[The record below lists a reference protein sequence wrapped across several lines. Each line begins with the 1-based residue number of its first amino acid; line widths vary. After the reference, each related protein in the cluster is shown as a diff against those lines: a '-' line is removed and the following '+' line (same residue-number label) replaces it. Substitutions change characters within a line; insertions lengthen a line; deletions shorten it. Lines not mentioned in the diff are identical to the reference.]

1 MAPTK
6 QTLVCSMC
14 GNVDC
19 ASTPVVKV
27 FDGLNLCTDCIGF
40 IDEARDTQLKM
51 RNSSKKGA
59 ASKKTSIPK
68 PKEIHE
74 FLNQYIIGQEEAK
87 KYLSVAVYNHYKRI
101 NDEKGSDDDVDL
113 EKSNIILVGPT
124 GTGKTLLAKTIARLL
139 DVPFTI
145 VDATVLTEAG
155 YVGED
160 IESLLTRLLQACDY
174 DVERAQKGIVFID
187 EIDKIA
193 RKSDNPSITRAVS
206 GEGVQQ
212 GLLKLLEGSTVL
224 VPPNGGRKH
233 PEQKLIPV
241 DTKNILF
248 ICGGAFDG
256 IERKIASRLNTHV
269 VGFGHDGKEMKKQRE
284 NLMKYVMPQDLKSF
298 GLIPEIIGR
307 LPVLTSL
314 EPLDKE
320 ALLRILTEPKNAI
333 TRQYKK
339 LFALDGVKLEFDES
353 ALNLIA
359 DKAIEYKLGARG
371 LRSIVETIMVDAM
384 YEMPSNPEKKFVV
397 DADYVSRQLEK
408 AHFEKTKI
416 EEAE

>member
-1 MAPTK
+1 MKKTGK
-6 QTLVCSMC
+6 RCIMC
-14 GNVDC
+14 GREDSAHNH
-19 ASTPVVKV
+19 VVTV
-27 FDGLNLCTDCIGF
+27 FDQVTICEECIAF
-40 IDEARDTQLKM
+40 INEMRDTELATLK
-51 RNSSKKGA
+51 G
-59 ASKKTSIPK
+59 KKTDVNIGKKIPK
-68 PKEIHE
+68 PHEIKA
-74 FLNQYIIGQEEAK
+74 FLDQYVIGQDEAK

-101 NDEKGSDDDVDL
+101 NQPDTEDDVDI

-124 GTGKTLLAKTIARLL
+124 GTGKTLLAKSIARLL

-174 DVERAQKGIVFID
+174 DVEKAERGIVFID

-193 RKSDNPSITRAVS
+193 RKSDNPSITRDVS

-233 PEQKLIPV
+233 PEQKLIAV
-241 DTKNILF
+241 NTKNILF

-256 IERKIASRLNTHV
+256 IERKIASRLNTHL
-269 VGFGHDGKEMKKQRE
+269 VGYGHDEKARKRQRE
-284 NLMKYVMPQDLKSF
+284 NLMRYVLPQDLKSF

-314 EPLDKE
+314 DPLDRD
-320 ALLRILTEPKNAI
+320 ALRRILTEPKNAI
-333 TRQYKK
+333 VRQYKK
-339 LFALDGVKLEFDES
+339 LFELDGKQLEFTDDALD
-353 ALNLIA
+353 LIV

-371 LRSIVETIMVDAM
+371 LRSIVETVMVDAM
-384 YEMPSNPEKKFVV
+384 YDAPSSESESFKV
-397 DADYVSRQLEK
+397 DADYVAKQLEK
-408 AHFEKTKI
+408 AHFEN
-416 EEAE
+416 AELSEK

>member
-1 MAPTK
+1 MAVKRNTP
-6 QTLVCSMC
+6 VCTMC
-14 GNVDC
+14 GNVDSP
-19 ASTPVVKV
+19 STPVVKV
-27 FDGLNLCTDCIGF
+27 LEGLNLCTDCISF

-51 RNSSKKGA
+51 KKA
-59 ASKKTSIPK
+59 AESHSADTLKKIPK
-68 PKEIHE
+68 PKEIND
-74 FLNQYIIGQEEAK
+74 FLDQYVIGQDEAK

-101 NDEKGSDDDVDL
+101 GQKQENDDVDI

-174 DVERAQKGIVFID
+174 DVEKAEKGIVFID

-193 RKSDNPSITRAVS
+193 RKSDNPSITRDVS

-233 PEQKLIPV
+233 PEQKMIPV

-269 VGFGHDGKEMKKQRE
+269 VGYGHDERGKKMMRE
-284 NLMKYVMPQDLKSF
+284 NLMRYVMPQDLKSF

-307 LPVLTSL
+307 LPILTSL
-314 EPLDKE
+314 DPLNKE
-320 ALLRILTEPKNAI
+320 TLRKILVEPKNAI

-339 LFALDGVKLEFDES
+339 LFKMDGVELEFTDDALDTIV
-353 ALNLIA
+353 
-359 DKAIEYKLGARG
+359 DKAVEYKLGARG

-384 YEMPSNPEKKFVV
+384 YEVPSGNLKTFSV
-397 DADYVSRQLEK
+397 DAAYVKDQLEK
-408 AHFEKTKI
+408 AHFEKTKMG
-416 EEAE
+416 E

>member
-1 MAPTK
+1 M
-6 QTLVCSMC
+6 MC
-14 GNVDC
+14 GNVDSP
-19 ASTPVVKV
+19 STPVISVYE
-27 FDGLNLCTDCIGF
+27 GLHLCTDCIKF
-40 IDEARDTQLKM
+40 IDDARDAQLKKQKNKDNVKDGK
-51 RNSSKKGA
+51 RR
-59 ASKKTSIPK
+59 SIPK
-68 PKEIHE
+68 PKEIND
-74 FLNQYIIGQEEAK
+74 FLNQYIIGQDEAK

-101 NDEKGSDDDVDL
+101 ESKSEDDVDI

-160 IESLLTRLLQACDY
+160 IESLLTRLLQTCDY
-174 DVERAQKGIVFID
+174 DVERAQRGIVFID

-193 RKSDNPSITRAVS
+193 RKSDNPSITRDVS

-212 GLLKLLEGSTVL
+212 GLLKLLEGSVVL

-233 PEQKLIPV
+233 PEQKMIPV

-256 IERKIASRLNTHV
+256 IERKIASRLNTHL
-269 VGFGHDGKEMKKQRE
+269 VGYGHDEKNKKHQRE
-284 NLMKYVMPQDLKSF
+284 NLMRYVMPQDLKSF

-314 EPLDKE
+314 EPLDKN

-333 TRQYKK
+333 TRQYKR
-339 LFALDGVKLEFDES
+339 LFAMDGVELEFSED

-384 YEMPSNPEKKFVV
+384 YEMPSKPEKSFTV
-397 DADYVSRQLEK
+397 DAKYVESQLEK
-408 AHFEKTKI
+408 AHFVKNKMI
-416 EEAE
+416 

>member
-1 MAPTK
+1 MAK
-6 QTLVCSMC
+6 KSSGKRCVMC
-14 GNVDC
+14 GRTETPAN
-19 ASTPVVKV
+19 PVVSV
-27 FDGLNLCTDCIGF
+27 YDELTICEECIDF
-40 IDEARDTQLKM
+40 IDSMRDAERRDRANARNLDKGGKTIPTP
-51 RNSSKKGA
+51 KK
-59 ASKKTSIPK
+59 
-68 PKEIHE
+68 IHE
-74 FLNQYIIGQEEAK
+74 FLDQYVIGQDEAK

-101 NDEKGSDDDVDL
+101 NQQKEDDDVDI

-124 GTGKTLLAKTIARLL
+124 GTGKTLLAKSIAKLL

-160 IESLLTRLLQACDY
+160 IESLLTRLLQTCDY
-174 DVERAQKGIVFID
+174 DVERAQRGIVFID

-193 RKSDNPSITRAVS
+193 RKSDNPSITRDVS

-233 PEQKLIPV
+233 PEQKLIAV

-256 IERKIASRLNTHV
+256 IERKIASRLNTHM
-269 VGFGHDGKEMKKQRE
+269 VGYGHDEKSRKHQRD
-284 NLMKYVMPQDLKSF
+284 NLMRYVLPQDLKSF

-307 LPVLTSL
+307 LPILTSL
-314 EPLDKE
+314 DPLDRD
-320 ALLRILTEPKNAI
+320 ALRRILTEPKNAI

-339 LFALDGVKLEFDES
+339 MMELDNKELVFTDDALDMIV
-353 ALNLIA
+353 

-371 LRSIVETIMVDAM
+371 LRSIVETVMVDAM
-384 YEMPSNPEKKFVV
+384 YEAPSSKKKTITI
-397 DADYVSRQLEK
+397 DAKYVEDQLNK
-408 AHFEKTKI
+408 AHFDKTALS
-416 EEAE
+416 E

>member
-1 MAPTK
+1 MATNK
-6 QTLVCSMC
+6 QNLVCSMC
-14 GNVDC
+14 GNVDS
-19 ASTPVVKV
+19 AATPVVKI
-27 FDGLNLCTDCIGF
+27 FDGLNLCTDCISF
-40 IDEARDTQLKM
+40 IDSARDSQLKV
-51 RNSSKKGA
+51 KKSA
-59 ASKKTSIPK
+59 KTKKVEKPARIPK
-68 PKEIHE
+68 PKEIHD

-101 NDEKGSDDDVDL
+101 NDEKTDDDVDI

-174 DVERAQKGIVFID
+174 DVEKAQKGIVFID

-193 RKSDNPSITRAVS
+193 RKSDNPSITRDVS

-241 DTKNILF
+241 DTKSILF

-397 DADYVSRQLEK
+397 NAEYVKKQLEK
-408 AHFEKTKI
+408 AHFEKTEI
-416 EEAE
+416 EVE

>member
-1 MAPTK
+1 MANK
-6 QTLVCSMC
+6 NNGLRCSMC
-14 GNVDC
+14 GAYDS
-19 ASTPVVKV
+19 ASTPVVQV
-27 FDGLNLCTDCIGF
+27 LDGLNLCVDCIGF
-40 IDEARDTQLKM
+40 IESARDSDL
-51 RNSSKKGA
+51 
-59 ASKKTSIPK
+59 ASRKLNKPKTKENKNSIPK
-68 PKEIHE
+68 PKEIHK
-74 FLNQYIIGQEEAK
+74 FLDQYIIGQEEAK

-101 NDEKGSDDDVDL
+101 TGAVKSEEDDDVEV

-160 IESLLTRLLQACDY
+160 IESLLTRLLQTCDY
-174 DVERAQKGIVFID
+174 DVEKAQKGIVFID

-193 RKSDNPSITRAVS
+193 RKSDNPSITRDVS

-256 IERKIASRLNTHV
+256 IERKIASRLNTHI
-269 VGFGHDGKEMKKQRE
+269 VGYGHDEKSRKQQRE

-314 EPLDKE
+314 EPLDKP

-333 TRQYKK
+333 VRQYKR
-339 LFALDGVKLEFDES
+339 LFEIDGAELEFTPD
-353 ALNLIA
+353 ALELIA

-384 YEMPSNPEKKFVV
+384 YEAPSMKKKKFVV
-397 DADYVSRQLEK
+397 DAKYVADQLEK
-408 AHFEKTKI
+408 AHFERTQIKD
-416 EEAE
+416 

>member
-1 MAPTK
+1 MSARTK
-6 QTLVCSMC
+6 GLVCSMC

-19 ASTPVVKV
+19 AATPVVKV
-27 FDGLNLCTDCIGF
+27 LEGLNLCTDCIGF
-40 IDEARDTQLKM
+40 IDEARDAQLKQK
-51 RNSSKKGA
+51 RSAKSA
-59 ASKKTSIPK
+59 PKTNTIPK
-68 PKEIHE
+68 PKEIYE
-74 FLNQYIIGQEEAK
+74 FLNQYIIGQDEAK

-101 NDEKGSDDDVDL
+101 NDKPDDDVDI

-174 DVERAQKGIVFID
+174 DVERAQRGIVFID

-193 RKSDNPSITRAVS
+193 RKSDNPSITRDVS

-233 PEQKLIPV
+233 PEQKMIPV

-269 VGFGHDGKEMKKQRE
+269 VGYGHDGKMMKRERE

-339 LFALDGVKLEFDES
+339 MFALDGVKLEFDEA

-384 YEMPSNPEKKFVV
+384 FEMPSNPEKTFTVT
-397 DADYVSRQLEK
+397 ADYVVAQLAK
-408 AHFEKTKI
+408 AHYEKTAI
-416 EEAE
+416 TE